1 MRTAGALFTPPILE
15 PRVVPHDQGNQDA
28 REPSSARR
36 PAAPSFD
43 LHREGRPLRWL
54 PALLRVPVEEE
65 THRACELVTLAD
77 DPRATVGADP
87 PQAVPVLV
95 VRVGEEAHA
104 WLGADV
110 DDALQPTMP
119 LRLLV
124 DHEPDR
130 VAFEDEHHGNE
141 VRCSIRSDRR
151 QPCHASGSEA
161 RSSLLLV
168 HRGT

>member
-1 MRTAGALFTPPILE
+1 M
-15 PRVVPHDQGNQDA
+15 
-28 REPSSARR
+28 

-43 LHREGRPLRWL
+43 LHRESRPFRWL
-54 PALLRVPVEEE
+54 PALLRVPMEKE
-65 THRACELVTLAD
+65 THGAFELVTLAN

-87 PQAVPVLV
+87 PQALPVLV
-95 VRVGEEAHA
+95 VGVGEEAHA

-119 LRLLV
+119 FRLLV

-130 VAFEDEHHGNE
+130 IAFEHEHHGNE
-141 VRCSIRSDRR
+141 VWRSIRPDRR
-151 QPCHASGSEA
+151 QPCHPSCSEA

-168 HRGT
+168 HSGA

>member
-1 MRTAGALFTPPILE
+1 M
-15 PRVVPHDQGNQDA
+15 
-28 REPSSARR
+28 
-36 PAAPSFD
+36 
-43 LHREGRPLRWL
+43 
-54 PALLRVPVEEE
+54 
-65 THRACELVTLAD
+65 TLAD
-77 DPRATVGADP
+77 DPRATIGADP

-95 VRVGEEAHA
+95 VGVGEEAHA
-104 WLGADV
+104 WLGTDV

-130 VAFEDEHHGNE
+130 VAFEDEHHWNE